1 MLPRPLDGVQRESH
15 VLEYLD
21 YLAMLALKR
30 SDELTEEDS
39 ALWDNAPEWA
49 QKYAYAFSQ

>member
-49 QKYAYAFSQ
+49 QKYAYAFRQ